1 MKQGTDD
8 RIQRLST
15 EALPESMASAVRELC
30 DLAYDS
36 PTAPYF
42 AAIGPGEHLLGWE
55 AGVLVSHLMWVT
67 RWLRM
72 GDDAPL
78 RTAYVE
84 MVATAA
90 AFQGQGRATALL
102 QYFPSQVE
110 HFDLATL
117 ARPARGAH
125 RDRIAADTRRA
136 GHGTPAP
143 TKSAPEFDPAA
154 LCRMAA
160 GGGVVTALS

>member
-55 AGVLVSHLMWVT
+55 EGALVSHLMWVT
-67 RWLRM
+67 RWLQM
-72 GDDAPL
+72 GSDEPL
-78 RTAYVE
+78 RTGYVE
-84 MVATAA
+84 MMAT
-90 AFQGQGRATALL
+90 
-102 QYFPSQVE
+102 
-110 HFDLATL
+110 
-117 ARPARGAH
+117 
-125 RDRIAADTRRA
+125 
-136 GHGTPAP
+136 
-143 TKSAPEFDPAA
+143 APEFQ
-154 LCRMAA
+154 RR
-160 GGGVVTALS
+160 GRGTALMPYFPFPIKNLYLGGLFS